1 MRMRRLAIIGAFL
14 AVPLVAGAF
23 LRQSPQAQ
31 DGAKLFAQVLQRIE
45 DNSVDSL
52 SRSAIYEKAAG
63 PDHPAVATVLSNLGQ
78 AEKAEGRYADVWVQE
93 CRECHLLWLRY
104 AVEYE
109 GFSKSGRWARR
120 HIGQPDAETITP
132 ERAVGHVENGSYVY
146 GGSYFDGASGW
157 RKTPMRWGL

>member
-1 MRMRRLAIIGAFL
+1 MAGSWPKDEGFGVMTCRCWHSGASF
-14 AVPLVAGAF
+14 
-23 LRQSPQAQ
+23 RQFSH
-31 DGAKLFAQVLQRIE
+31 FR
-45 DNSVDSL
+45 SVGVD
-52 SRSAIYEKAAG
+52 E
-63 PDHPAVATVLSNLGQ
+63 T
-78 AEKAEGRYADVWVQE
+78 EGRYADVWVQE